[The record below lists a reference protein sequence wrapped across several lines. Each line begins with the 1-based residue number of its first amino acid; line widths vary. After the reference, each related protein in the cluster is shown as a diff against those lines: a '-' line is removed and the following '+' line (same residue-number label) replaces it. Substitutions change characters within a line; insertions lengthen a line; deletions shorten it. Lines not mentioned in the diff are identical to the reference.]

1 MAVSQRRMRRTSPLG
16 WLVIALGVMVVPV
29 VTIFLINVMF
39 GTSIPITVDTYLLT
53 FAVYIVVFFVVGL
66 FLMAA
71 GRMR

>member
-1 MAVSQRRMRRTSPLG
+1 MASSVRRARRMNPMG
-16 WLVIALGVMVVPV
+16 WLVIAVGVLIVPV

-39 GTSIPITVDTYLLT
+39 GTSIPITLDTYLLT

>member
-1 MAVSQRRMRRTSPLG
+1 MAAPLRRAKHMNPMG
-16 WLVIALGVMVVPV
+16 WLVIALGVLIVPV

-39 GTSIPITVDTYLLT
+39 GTSIPFTLDTYLLT

-71 GRMR
+71 GRFR